1 MECADDALSREIVD
15 ALTAMI
21 KQAGAVG
28 HSIAADFGVSPPDLL
43 ALFKLDDGISMK
55 ELAARMACDASFAT
69 VVTDALEKKGLVR
82 REPSQRDRRV
92 KNLVLT
98 PDGIAAKERL
108 LSELAVRMPWCTRLD
123 HAERASFLRLIRKI
137 TATDAQTP
145 PGGEAVTTGAPTS
158 S

>member
-1 MECADDALSREIVD
+1 MGSEDSALSREIVD

-21 KQAGAVG
+21 KQAGAIG
-28 HSIAADFGVSPPDLL
+28 HGIAADFGVSPPDLL

-108 LSELAVRMPWCTRLD
+108 LNELAERMPWCTRLD
-123 HAERASFLRLIRKI
+123 QAERACFLRLIKKI
-137 TATDAQTP
+137 TAADAHTP
-145 PGGEAVTTGAPTS
+145 SGGEAVTTGAPTS